1 MNLARRWTA
10 ALAVLL
16 AALLLSA
23 CATPPRTTAPT
34 DATLGPWSGRL
45 AVQVAD
51 KPDGSFSA
59 SFELRGNARDGELS
73 LFSPLGGTL
82 GVVRWEPGKAVLQT
96 GSRTSEYGS
105 LQELMTQVA
114 GAPIPIAALFD
125 WLRGIDTPVPGWQ
138 VNLSQLADG
147 RLSAKRYTPPPEADL
162 RVVLEH

>member
-16 AALLLSA
+16 AALLSA
-23 CATPPRTTAPT
+23 CATPPRPASVANASP
-34 DATLGPWSGRL
+34 GPWSGRL

-59 SFELRGNARDGELS
+59 SFELRGNANRGELS
-73 LFSPLGGTL
+73 LSSPLGGTL
-82 GVVRWEPGKAVLQT
+82 GVLHWQPGKAVLQS
-96 GSRTSEYGS
+96 GSRVSEYGS

-138 VNLSQLADG
+138 ANLSQLAEG
-147 RLSAKRYTPPPEADL
+147 RISAKRYEPPPEADL
-162 RVVLEH
+162 RVVLDH

>member
-1 MNLARRWTA
+1 MNLPRRWTA
-10 ALAVLL
+10 AVAVLL
-16 AALLLSA
+16 AALLSA
-23 CATPPRTTAPT
+23 CAAPPRSAAPV
-34 DATLGPWSGRL
+34 DVAHGPWSGRL
-45 AVQVAD
+45 AVQVED

-59 SFELRGNARDGELS
+59 SFELRGNAHDGELS
-73 LFSPLGGTL
+73 LYSPLGGTL
-82 GVVRWEPGKAVLQT
+82 GVVHWEPGKAVLQT

-125 WLRGIDTPVPGWQ
+125 WLRGVDTAVPGWQ

-147 RLSAKRYTPPPEADL
+147 RISAKRYTPPPEADL